1 MAIDIDFAA
10 ETTTDR
16 DYANQRNFYKVEL
29 WTKDDQHVERLL
41 HAGNRIDAARAV
53 FNAAV
58 RHRPRGRY
66 TIRQRCRVLAQWPV
80 VKPTAE
86 PHRFPPPWSIEEL
99 HAHACFVVRDHNGQK
114 LAYVYFED
122 EPGRRSAANLLT
134 RDEARRIAANI
145 AKLPE
150 LLAKPGGT

>member
-29 WTKDDQHVERLL
+29 WTKDDQRVERLL

-53 FNAAV
+53 FNEAV

-66 TIRQRCRVLAQWPV
+66 TIRQRCRVLEQWPAPV
-80 VKPTAE
+80 SAI
-86 PHRFPPPWSIEEL
+86 WSVL
-99 HAHACFVVRDHNGQK
+99 G
-114 LAYVYFED
+114 
-122 EPGRRSAANLLT
+122 
-134 RDEARRIAANI
+134 
-145 AKLPE
+145 
-150 LLAKPGGT
+150 